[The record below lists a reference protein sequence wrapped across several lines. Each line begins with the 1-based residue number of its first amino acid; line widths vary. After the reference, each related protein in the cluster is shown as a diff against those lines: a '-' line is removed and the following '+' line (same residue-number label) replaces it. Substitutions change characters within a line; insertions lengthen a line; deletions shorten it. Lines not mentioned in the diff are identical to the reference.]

1 RHLIGFMDHLQAC
14 APSRLLDVMDLTQ
27 VQNGAL
33 GRVTDAPSPVLD
45 HAPIAMLFAVLSA
58 SVIAQKHIVG
68 CQSITPAGWR
78 GRGWVATCG
87 IWKTQAL
94 AFNDLRQMHDEK
106 KSKSTSNH
114 EISANPL
121 PTSWGEG
128 IGRSHG
134 SSVKMSP
141 CCRKQDFIGDQ
152 DES

>member
-58 SVIAQKHIVG
+58 SVMAQKHIVG

-106 KSKSTSNH
+106 KSKSPSNH
-114 EISANPL
+114 EISVKTISDRTGLRFLFRWRRIPDSVSC
-121 PTSWGEG
+121 PWETR
-128 IGRSHG
+128 RS
-134 SSVKMSP
+134 
-141 CCRKQDFIGDQ
+141 
-152 DES
+152 